1 MVMPGGGEAHPASG
15 AATILADAICCRIP
29 ELGWGGRGKGKGVW
43 GLDTHNLLQRFL
55 SDILLPSGQNLGT
68 YMLASFPVASIPEVN
83 DCLL

>member
-29 ELGWGGRGKGKGVW
+29 ELGWRGRGKGRAW

-68 YMLASFPVASIPEVN
+68 YMLASFPVASVPEVN